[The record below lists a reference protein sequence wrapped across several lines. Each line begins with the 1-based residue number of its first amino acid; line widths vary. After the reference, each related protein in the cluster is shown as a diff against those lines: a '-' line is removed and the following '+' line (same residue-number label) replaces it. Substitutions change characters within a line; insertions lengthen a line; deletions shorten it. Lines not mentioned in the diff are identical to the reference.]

1 MQTKKR
7 YNRSK
12 KERQNCKERLL
23 RKQILSKTASKHK
36 INNNKKPIKIKYRK
50 QK

>member
-12 KERQNCKERLL
+12 KERQNCKEKLVT
-23 RKQILSKTASKHK
+23 KQILSKTTSKHK
-36 INNNKKPIKIKYRK
+36 TNNNKQPTKTKDKK